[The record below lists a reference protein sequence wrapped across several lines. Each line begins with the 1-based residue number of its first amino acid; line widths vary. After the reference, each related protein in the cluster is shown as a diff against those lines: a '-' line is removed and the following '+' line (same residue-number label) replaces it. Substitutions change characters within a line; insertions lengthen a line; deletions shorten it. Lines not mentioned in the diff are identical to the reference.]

1 MDATFLTAMSGVLG
15 TLVGGTVTFATT
27 WISQRTLGRRELL
40 REEIKQREALYS
52 EYIVECAR
60 LLMDS
65 LSHGL
70 DQPETLVPAYSLINR
85 IRLCASKPVLAE
97 AEGLA
102 RYITNQYFSR
112 NMTLDEMRRVAESE
126 EADALRPFGE
136 ACRAELQSLRARF

>member
-1 MDATFLTAMSGVLG
+1 MDTAVLTAMSGVLG

-27 WISQRTLGRRELL
+27 WVSQRTLGKRELL

-52 EYIVECAR
+52 EFIVECAR

-65 LSHGL
+65 LAHGL
-70 DQPETLVPAYSLINR
+70 EKPETLVPAYSLINR
-85 IRLCASKPVLAE
+85 IRLCGSKPVLVE
-97 AEGLA
+97 AENLA

-112 NMTLDEMRRVAESE
+112 NMTLDEMRRVTESD